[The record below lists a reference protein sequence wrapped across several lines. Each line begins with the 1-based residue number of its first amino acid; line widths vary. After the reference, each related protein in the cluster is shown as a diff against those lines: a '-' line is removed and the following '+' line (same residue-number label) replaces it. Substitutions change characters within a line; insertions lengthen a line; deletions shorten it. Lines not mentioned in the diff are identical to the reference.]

1 MSEIK
6 GKVAVVTGGTKGI
19 GRAIAKAFVA
29 AGLKV
34 AITARNEDEIT
45 DAVSQLNLAGP
56 GTATGY
62 VCDVREY
69 EQVKSLFATLANAGG
84 VDILINNAGI
94 GIFATV
100 ESMSPDE
107 FRAVLETNVF
117 GVFYCCHEA
126 IPLMKRRGGGYIIN
140 ISSLAGANA
149 HPRLAAYNASKF
161 GLNGFSEALMQEVR
175 HDGIKVSYIMPG
187 SVNTEFGG
195 DEPSDANSWQLQP
208 DDIAR
213 VILDL
218 LAYPGRALPSR
229 IEIRPSR
236 PPKK

>member
-1 MSEIK
+1 VDLT
-6 GKVAVVTGGTKGI
+6 GKSAIVTGGTRGI
-19 GRAIAKAFVA
+19 GYAIAKALVS
-29 AGLKV
+29 AGANV
-34 AITARNEDEIT
+34 AITGRLESDVENATSELGKI
-45 DAVSQLNLAGP
+45 GP
-56 GTATGY
+56 GTISGY
-62 VCDVREY
+62 ACDVRNY
-69 EQVKSLFATLANAGG
+69 DAVKSLFGAFGG

-94 GIFATV
+94 GIFSSV
-100 ESMSPDE
+100 ESMSPED

-126 IPLMKRRGGGYIIN
+126 IPVMKQRGGGYIIN
-140 ISSLAGANA
+140 ISSLAGANP
-149 HPRLAAYNASKF
+149 HPQMAAYNASKF

-175 HDGIKVSYIMPG
+175 HDGIKVTYIMPG

-195 DEPSDANSWQLQP
+195 DEPSNQKSWQLQP
-208 DDIAR
+208 DDIAEV
-213 VILDL
+213 VIDL